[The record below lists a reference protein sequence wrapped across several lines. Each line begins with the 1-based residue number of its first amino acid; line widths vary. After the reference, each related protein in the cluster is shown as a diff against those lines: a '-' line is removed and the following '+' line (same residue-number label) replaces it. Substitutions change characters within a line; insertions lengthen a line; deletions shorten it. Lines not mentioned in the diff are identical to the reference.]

1 MAQEHYSFF
10 LTLILCE
17 VDFSLIRRGIT
28 EEELLIEMLFG
39 IFVKKKP
46 ADWGRCISY
55 YLILFFF
62 LPLTCD

>member
-1 MAQEHYSFF
+1 MARALLIF

-39 IFVKKKP
+39 IFVKKKS

-55 YLILFFF
+55 CLILLFF